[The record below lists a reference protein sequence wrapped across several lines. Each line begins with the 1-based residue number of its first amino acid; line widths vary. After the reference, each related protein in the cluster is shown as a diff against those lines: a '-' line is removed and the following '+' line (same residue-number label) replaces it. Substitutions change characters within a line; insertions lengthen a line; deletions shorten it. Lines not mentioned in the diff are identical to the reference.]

1 MAVDGLGALAL
12 GSLFDRIG
20 IWTMVLATIVSAA
33 AAPLVFLGNFP
44 LAVIGMAC
52 WGVGT
57 GAQDSVMRATIS
69 RLAPQQ
75 RRATAFGIMNAVYGV
90 AWFAGSVLLGVLYDL
105 SLVAVVLTSALL
117 QAVALPIFVRLA
129 RREALTGSKP

>member
-1 MAVDGLGALAL
+1 MPATWIPILYAVAMAVDGLGALAL

-20 IWTMVLATIVSAA
+20 IWTMALATIVSAA

-52 WGVGT
+52 WGLGT

-69 RLAPQQ
+69 RLAPQ
-75 RRATAFGIMNAVYGV
+75 RGARPP
-90 AWFAGSVLLGVLYDL
+90 
-105 SLVAVVLTSALL
+105 SA
-117 QAVALPIFVRLA
+117 
-129 RREALTGSKP
+129 S

>member
-20 IWTMVLATIVSAA
+20 IWTMALATIVSAA

-69 RLAPQQ
+69 PDEARPAPAADRRARPHRLA
-75 RRATAFGIMNAVYGV
+75 AGIWLQLAC
-90 AWFAGSVLLGVLYDL
+90 LGGGRYRP
-105 SLVAVVLTSALL
+105 L
-117 QAVALPIFVRLA
+117 QASDR
-129 RREALTGSKP
+129 